1 MPSERPKNEFCE
13 GEAMFQG
20 VEMQCEFIF
29 CILEI
34 DKSYFDVHLSDVL
47 CR

>member
-1 MPSERPKNEFCE
+1 
-13 GEAMFQG
+13 
-20 VEMQCEFIF
+20 MQCEFIF

-47 CR
+47 CRWVALRTDNLSSGRLE